1 MRERTV
7 ELIVLTF
14 MEGMPTV
21 YRVTANEG
29 RWTVKRDGEPSMGT
43 FDTRMDAM
51 RLARSAASADRP
63 SRIMVHRADGTVEEE
78 LEFGADRI
86 A

>member
-1 MRERTV
+1 MDEP
-7 ELIVLTF
+7 
-14 MEGMPTV
+14 PTI

-51 RLARSAASADRP
+51 RLARGLASAGRP
-63 SRIMVHRADGTVEEE
+63 SCIRVHRADGSIEEE
-78 LEFGADRI
+78 VEFAEEQR